1 MRGCVTW
8 GGCCWPPSCAR
19 STATGRCVRAG
30 TSTRRR
36 LPTTSRWACCGA
48 TKVEYATF
56 FGGNV
61 EFIHGVQ
68 MLPFMLMTEL
78 LLPAGWITEEYP
90 VLATALTRPEP
101 ALIEGWKGFIVMA
114 HAIIDPATAWQE
126 AQALIGYD
134 DGNTRTNTLYW
145 IATRP

>member
-1 MRGCVTW
+1 
-8 GGCCWPPSCAR
+8 
-19 STATGRCVRAG
+19 
-30 TSTRRR
+30 
-36 LPTTSRWACCGA
+36 
-48 TKVEYATF
+48 
-56 FGGNV
+56 
-61 EFIHGVQ
+61 
-68 MLPFMLMTEL
+68 MLPFTPMTEL